1 MCLWSRNRNYD
12 HFFLHCILSQ
22 STRQSLLININKID
36 ESILKMHDEIIAKA
50 LLHNK
55 FDLSS
60 SKSKIS
66 SAIKLIVSSERFS
79 NLLI

>member
-1 MCLWSRNRNYD
+1 
-12 HFFLHCILSQ
+12 
-22 STRQSLLININKID
+22 
-36 ESILKMHDEIIAKA
+36 MHDEIIAKT

-79 NLLI
+79 KSLI

>member
-1 MCLWSRNRNYD
+1 
-12 HFFLHCILSQ
+12 
-22 STRQSLLININKID
+22 
-36 ESILKMHDEIIAKA
+36 MHDEIIAKT

-55 FDLSS
+55 FDLPS

-79 NLLI
+79 NSLIWTVVFKQPFSSQFFKITLYSIDFRIFRTFNTAT